1 MSFLSQ
7 LLQDVKEAV
16 QHTAR
21 GETLVSNPDLTRF
34 QRMVQ
39 RYVRVFFLV
48 ARWDVLKQLKLHA
61 QALTYDTLLAIVPL
75 LAVIFSIVKGLGLFG
90 FDQHGRLWCELQ
102 PLDLVQVHEPDNIIP
117 ARLQGHL
124 LHLELLFFDQ
134 ITQLSQHL
142 TPVQEPA

>member
-1 MSFLSQ
+1 MGEKPPRRLVEKSGLGNRRFMSFLSQ
-7 LLQDVKEAV
+7 LLQDVKEAI

-61 QALTYDTLLAIVPL
+61 QALTSKT
-75 LAVIFSIVKGLGLFG
+75 
-90 FDQHGRLWCELQ
+90 
-102 PLDLVQVHEPDNIIP
+102 
-117 ARLQGHL
+117 HL
-124 LHLELLFFDQ
+124 PTVLHLEF
-134 ITQLSQHL
+134 ISSTR
-142 TPVQEPA
+142 